1 MNNTSG
7 GKFRFP
13 LDFTLSTSEERR
25 AYVDKI
31 VETQLNLPSAHN
43 IQNLN
48 YIFTQRELETFSNYI
63 LYGKDESTLLT
74 TPDGA
79 KVGGTSSVDR
89 GEIAIQSKYASFARK
104 PVESL
109 NLLMESP
116 TFNENDLSP
125 IRPKTNKY
133 TTPKVNFSRKE
144 AQSIPGLAEEL
155 EPLWDEIDR
164 IDRLI
169 RVNSGDSAKIEAVRK
184 ELINELGVTDGNDAL
199 AHIQSQTPL
208 DSLKLYK
215 LRHLLI
221 DLRKQQYT
229 IRDCFAPATQ
239 MQTQKSSYCADEDLG
254 LLTNLSSANYTIFPL
269 GAYTPGDLKFES
281 PTSLTFEHKQH
292 HNDTSIPTI
301 DFTNPSHIHT
311 LYNNYLELEA
321 EVLSNPL
328 SSGADLI
335 RTLDFYRLRANLS
348 PSYERIL
355 DLKIKRLTNAKIAQ
369 MINEEFGL
377 HHTENYISTIYC
389 RKICEAIAEAAQLN
403 YDGYLER
410 FDPFKWKTC
419 TGCGEKKLKDTR
431 NFTRKARSSDGLT
444 SRCKLCEKKERQN
457 RRQDEQID

>member
-1 MNNTSG
+1 MNTNST

-13 LDFTLSTSEERR
+13 LDFTLPTSEERR

-43 IQNLN
+43 TPNLN
-48 YIFTQRELETFSNYI
+48 YIFTQKELDTFSNYI

-74 TPDGA
+74 TESGERI
-79 KVGGTSSVDR
+79 GGTSGVDR
-89 GEIAIQSKYASFARK
+89 GEISIQSKHSSFSRK
-104 PVESL
+104 PTESL

-144 AQSIPGLAEEL
+144 AYSIPGLAEEL
-155 EPLWDEIDR
+155 EPLWEEIDR

-169 RVNSGDSAKIEAVRK
+169 QVNTGDPTKIAKVRGA
-184 ELINELGVTDGNDAL
+184 LISELGETEGNNAL
-199 AHIQSQTPL
+199 AHFQSQTPI

-215 LRHLLI
+215 LKHLLI

-229 IRDCFAPATQ
+229 IKDCFAPATQ
-239 MQTQKSSYCADEDLG
+239 LQTQKSSYCADEDLG
-254 LLTNLSSANYTIFPL
+254 LLSNLSSANYSIFPL

-281 PTSLTFEHKQH
+281 PTSLDYNHRQH
-292 HNDTSIPTI
+292 HTDTSIPTI

-328 SSGADLI
+328 SSGSDLLL
-335 RTLDFYRLRANLS
+335 TLDFYRSKANLS

-355 DLKIKRLTNAKIAQ
+355 DLKIKRLTNARIAEIVNQ
-369 MINEEFGL
+369 EFDL

-410 FDPFKWKTC
+410 FDPFRWKVC

-457 RRQDEQID
+457 RRQNEPNN

>member
-1 MNNTSG
+1 MNNNSG

-31 VETQLNLPSAHN
+31 IETQLSLPSAHN
-43 IQNLN
+43 TPSLN
-48 YIFTQRELETFSNYI
+48 YIFTQKELETFSNYI

-74 TPDGA
+74 TPDGD

-89 GEIAIQSKYASFARK
+89 GEIAIQSKYSSYARK

-125 IRPKTNKY
+125 IRPKTNKF
-133 TTPKVNFSRKE
+133 TVPKVNFSRKE
-144 AQSIPGLAEEL
+144 AYSIPGLAEEL

-169 RVNSGDSAKIEAVRK
+169 RVNTGNSDKIEAVRK
-184 ELINELGVTDGNDAL
+184 ELTNELGPTEGNDAL

-269 GAYTPGDLKFES
+269 GAYSPGDLKFEN
-281 PTSLTFEHKQH
+281 PTLLDFNHKQH
-292 HNDTSIPTI
+292 HNDPNTFTI
-301 DFTNPSHIHT
+301 DFTNPDHIHT

-328 SSGADLI
+328 SSCGDLI
-335 RTLDFYRLRANLS
+335 YTLNFYRGKANLS

-355 DLKIKRLTNAKIAQ
+355 DLKIKRLTNARIAELV
-369 MINEEFGL
+369 NEEFGL

-403 YDGYLER
+403 YEGYLER
-410 FDPFKWKTC
+410 FDPFKWKVC

-457 RRQDEQID
+457 RRKDEPND